1 MDDKMENSNNQC
13 RYTNKLYCQ
22 GTYSPNIGRMI
33 EIMMQ
38 KSEVKDMF
46 DRKRRGGVCPI
57 HHIYYNYNHHCDMC
71 D

>member
-1 MDDKMENSNNQC
+1 MINSNNQC

-22 GTYSPNIGRMI
+22 GTYSPNISRMI
-33 EIMMQ
+33 EVMMQ

-57 HHIYYNYNHHCDMC
+57 HHIYYNYNHHCDLC